1 LEKGK
6 RGQYLKAFLWF
17 PKEKKGR
24 TIFTM
29 CERQTHKGKYLENKY
44 LVCAERKNVKEKE
57 EKIWK
62 RKMSGC
68 VTDRR
73 TDKIGL
79 EFWTQNS
86 QYFPALFAA
95 L

>member
-1 LEKGK
+1 
-6 RGQYLKAFLWF
+6 
-17 PKEKKGR
+17 
-24 TIFTM
+24 M
-29 CERQTHKGKYLENKY
+29 CERQTHKGKKR
-44 LVCAERKNVKEKE
+44 RKI
-57 EKIWK
+57 IWK
-62 RKMSGC
+62 MKISRC

-73 TDKIGL
+73 TDKIVKIGL

>member
-1 LEKGK
+1 MKDND
-6 RGQYLKAFLWF
+6 
-17 PKEKKGR
+17 
-24 TIFTM
+24 TM
-29 CERQTHKGKYLENKY
+29 CERKISGKNIWFAE
-44 LVCAERKNVKEKE
+44 ERKNGTGKE
-57 EKIWK
+57 ENDLGK
-62 RKMSGC
+62 KMPRC

-73 TDKIGL
+73 THKIVKIGL